1 MKNTIK
7 LLFATVS
14 VALLAACGGGGGGD
28 DSPALYGAIAV
39 NPNSVLTMGI
49 TSNQTS
55 ESDARFRAETNCGP
69 GCVTQR
75 IFTSPNK
82 CGSIAYDSGQRLS
95 AWGVGSTSNEAE
107 NAALLSCRN
116 GGGNFCSLYSSR
128 CNDR

>member
-1 MKNTIK
+1 MLKKLKFAATFAVLTI
-7 LLFATVS
+7 LV
-14 VALLAACGGGGGGD
+14 ACGGGGGD
-28 DSPALYGAIAV
+28 DTPALYGAIAV

-69 GCVTQR
+69 GCVTQK

-82 CGSIAYDSGQRLS
+82 CGSIAYDSGQRVS

-116 GGGNFCSLYSSR
+116 GGGNFCSLYASR